1 MTDGPDEGDDGFGS
15 ELRKRA
21 SPRFAREQRRRAL
34 WAGVFG
40 IGMGLVSLAAGI
52 DSMRTGK
59 WMVWGRAMS
68 SLELPGWVVVL
79 AALFIVFLSGW
90 VIVRFARKT

>member
-1 MTDGPDEGDDGFGS
+1 MTNGPDERDDGFGS

-21 SPRFAREQRRRAL
+21 SPRFAREQRRKSL

-40 IGMGLVSLAAGI
+40 IGLGLVSLEAGV

-59 WMVWGRAMS
+59 WVVWGRAMN
-68 SLELPGWVVVL
+68 SLELPGWMVVL

-90 VIVRFARKT
+90 IIVRSARKT

>member
-1 MTDGPDEGDDGFGS
+1 MTNGPDERDDDFGS

-21 SPRFAREQRRRAL
+21 SPRFAREQRRKNL
-34 WAGVFG
+34 WAGVVG
-40 IGMGLVSLAAGI
+40 IVIGLVSLAAGI

-59 WMVWGRAMS
+59 WMVWGREMS
-68 SLELPGWVVVL
+68 SLMLPGWMVVL
-79 AALFIVFLSGW
+79 ASLFIVFISGW

>member
-1 MTDGPDEGDDGFGS
+1 MSDAPDERDEGFGS

-21 SPRFAREQRRRAL
+21 SPRFAREQRRKSL
-34 WAGVFG
+34 WAGVAG
-40 IGMGLVSLAAGI
+40 IGIGLVSLAAGL

-59 WMVWGRAMS
+59 WMVWGRAMN

-79 AALFIVFLSGW
+79 AALFIVFTSGW
-90 VIVRFARKT
+90 VILRFARKT

>member
-1 MTDGPDEGDDGFGS
+1 MTEVPDERDDGFGS

-21 SPRFAREQRRRAL
+21 SPRFAREQRRKSL
-34 WAGVFG
+34 WAGVMG
-40 IGMGLVSLAAGI
+40 IVIGLVSLIAGI

-68 SLELPGWVVVL
+68 TLELPGWMVVL
-79 AALFIVFLSGW
+79 AALFILFLSGW
-90 VIVRFARKT
+90 AIVRFARKT